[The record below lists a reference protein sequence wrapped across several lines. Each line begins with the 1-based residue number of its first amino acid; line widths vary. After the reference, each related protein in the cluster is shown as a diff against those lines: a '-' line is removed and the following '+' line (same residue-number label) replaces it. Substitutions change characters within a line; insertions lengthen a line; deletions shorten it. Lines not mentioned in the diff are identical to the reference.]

1 MCIIFSII
9 YNATVSE
16 RPVLFAQD
24 ESTMYCVEEL
34 TRHIPAKQCLFLF
47 GIGNDLWSSFYNR
60 YMRPI
65 NWRSIR
71 QTCLLMLLCYSFY
84 GRGHSIWSQQLINIG
99 LHKPLT
105 VAVHTWSALYDYFAG
120 LESVVLYFSCSRLS
134 QRLAYLYDVG
144 SAQGL
149 SLQIVVKCHIGVY
162 ASRSLLGL
170 KTEKMFWN
178 EIYQE
183 IDTYCSH
190 VHVQC
195 LMYNVRRKQA

>member
-1 MCIIFSII
+1 
-9 YNATVSE
+9 
-16 RPVLFAQD
+16 
-24 ESTMYCVEEL
+24 
-34 TRHIPAKQCLFLF
+34 
-47 GIGNDLWSSFYNR
+47 
-60 YMRPI
+60 MRPI

-84 GRGHSIWSQQLINIG
+84 GRGHSIWSQQLINIHVG

-183 IDTYCSH
+183 IHVDTYCSRQKTYLH